1 MNGPQKLAA
10 PEEEVG
16 RKDPI
21 GLRRILASRSLRQRA
36 GWAAVLIGGGLQY
49 AYTSTKHPSVAL
61 RIWSALYGIGVIIC
75 ILVLIAAIGYAV
87 RDWLRRRRGIAP
99 T

>member
-1 MNGPQKLAA
+1 MNGPQKPPLGA
-10 PEEEVG
+10 PEEEAR
-16 RKDPI
+16 RKEPI

-61 RIWSALYGIGVIIC
+61 RIWEAMYGIVFIIC
-75 ILVLIAAIGYAV
+75 IIVVIAVVGYAV
-87 RDWLRRRRGIAP
+87 RDWLRRSRG
-99 T
+99 TT